1 MTAQPPFVL
10 QQVCIRACVTMV
22 AMSGDA
28 VMPLNNKMHAVC
40 TFVSDTEPPGDSS
53 APN

>member
-1 MTAQPPFVL
+1 
-10 QQVCIRACVTMV
+10 MV

-40 TFVSDTEPPGDSS
+40 VRLSDTEPPGDSS